1 MAGSFYGSVS
11 TPSRIVA
18 RPKGRTIQLTPP
30 VLVPV
35 VSFSGAD
42 DDASNPQ
49 LQPSVIELLKV
60 MEAQQKEIEKL
71 KKLSEEQNEKIAMF
85 SNTLESVQSAAKS
98 PENRSK
104 AVPKDALV
112 RDLYL

>member
-35 VSFSGAD
+35 VGAD
-42 DDASNPQ
+42 DDASNQQ
-49 LQPSVIELLKV
+49 LQPSVIELLKI

-71 KKLSEEQNEKIAMF
+71 KKLSEEQNEKLAMF

>member
-35 VSFSGAD
+35 VGAD
-42 DDASNPQ
+42 DDASNQQ

-71 KKLSEEQNEKIAMF
+71 KKLSEEQNEKLAMF

>member
-1 MAGSFYGSVS
+1 MNIVIRPPPPLPEILDPPLFYGFIS

-30 VLVPV
+30 VPVPV

-42 DDASNPQ
+42 DDASNQQ

-71 KKLSEEQNEKIAMF
+71 
-85 SNTLESVQSAAKS
+85 
-98 PENRSK
+98 
-104 AVPKDALV
+104 
-112 RDLYL
+112 